1 MKTVPDSSLTRQEFL
16 KLAAG
21 LFSGLGISSAA
32 ETDPASKALD
42 PAYLER
48 GLTAM
53 ARAQTWFD
61 AHWGAGI
68 LAGYYLC
75 RDHPLSAETVSG
87 IRRQMDTVI
96 EVRAEQFQPMP
107 DGGAENQRIDDI
119 PKALLPAMKGGLRA
133 HGHAVIFASLSTR
146 ALRDA
151 PHMARPGIIDALCGL
166 SRQIAKLKP
175 ERPMP
180 ATEGYSSTQAM
191 IDTTFESLA
200 RFQPLLGHAEVRRP
214 NFTHMITHTEALM
227 NLEHMGFGDLARA
240 GHPGHRVHISAP
252 VPEVPNSTAEARR
265 ATMEKVMSGA
275 FWSDTANTGL
285 WKEKWNQTTNPNGD
299 WIASGHLFKVL
310 YSHHRLLSRVQDAE
324 RARLCTAILLE
335 RYINPAVQGG

>member
-1 MKTVPDSSLTRQEFL
+1 MHMHRHEFL
-16 KLAAG
+16 KLASG
-21 LFSGLGISSAA
+21 LFARFGFSGVASAA
-32 ETDPASKALD
+32 ENSAALD

-75 RDHPLSAETVSG
+75 RDHPRSADTVSG

-96 EVRAEQFQPMP
+96 EVRAQQFQPMP
-107 DGGAENQRIDDI
+107 EGDADERRIEDI
-119 PKALLPAMKGGLRA
+119 PKALLPAMQRGLRA

-146 ALRDA
+146 ALRDT
-151 PHMARPGIIDALCGL
+151 PHMARADIIDALCGL

-175 ERPMP
+175 QRPTP
-180 ATEGYSSTQAM
+180 ATEGYTGTQAM
-191 IDTTFESLA
+191 IDATFDSLA

-227 NLEHMGFGDLARA
+227 NLEQMGFGDLARA
-240 GHPGHRVHISAP
+240 GHLGHRLHISAP
-252 VPEVPNSTAEARR
+252 VPAVPNGSAEVQR
-265 ATMEKVMSGA
+265 ATLEKVMSGA
-275 FWSDTANTGL
+275 FWSDTTNAGR
-285 WKEKWNQTTNPNGD
+285 WKEKWSQTANPSGD

-310 YSHHRLLSRVQDAE
+310 YSHHRLLSRLQDTEKAK
-324 RARLCTAILLE
+324 LCTAILLE
-335 RYINPAVQGG
+335 RYINPSVQGG